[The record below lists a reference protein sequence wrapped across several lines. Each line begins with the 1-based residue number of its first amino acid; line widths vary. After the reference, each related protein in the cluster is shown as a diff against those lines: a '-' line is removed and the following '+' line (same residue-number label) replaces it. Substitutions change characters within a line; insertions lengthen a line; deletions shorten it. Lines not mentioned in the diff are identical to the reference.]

1 MYLSYR
7 LWTMRTRLFQKN
19 EIIPSNNN
27 SKYLMTCLSEFIIT
41 LCYL

>member
-19 EIIPSNNN
+19 EIIPLTTQ
-27 SKYLMTCLSEFIIT
+27 KYLMTCLSEFIIT

>member
-19 EIIPSNNN
+19 EIYTVKQQLKNI
-27 SKYLMTCLSEFIIT
+27 
-41 LCYL
+41 